1 MKREILTTLLFL
13 LLAFSELSAQNK
25 VLSVSIIEYKEK
37 IHSADDFNFR
47 LSVKN
52 VSQQSLKYK
61 CKVMF
66 NGYLSETQDS
76 KPIYKVSL
84 NARESKLKPIQP
96 VNCFPLFL
104 NELKFVKS
112 KDSELYFE
120 AVLWKI
126 YSVSDSRQKELNLK
140 DIPKAE
146 YYFWIE
152 DSKPGNIKKSLFKAG
167 KTEKVKIKITD

>member
-13 LLAFSELSAQNK
+13 LLTFSNLSAQNK
-25 VLSVSIIEYKEK
+25 VLFVSITKYEEN
-37 IHSADDFNFR
+37 IHSADDFNFQ

-52 VSQQSLKYK
+52 ISRQSLKYK
-61 CKVMF
+61 CKVVF

-76 KPIYKVSL
+76 KPVYKISL

-96 VNCFPLFL
+96 VNCFPLFS
-104 NELKFVKS
+104 NELKS